1 MRTNLRGRR
10 ALSATAAAAA
20 CMAALTAGV
29 GTAFAD
35 PDYLEIY
42 VAQGTPTLPA
52 AVNGTSIAETLH
64 IHVLHEFDDPG
75 PAATLTIDTSGLAGV
90 AQVAAWPKG
99 CTPSGSGATCSIDH
113 VDGFN
118 TAPNYLDLKVK
129 ADPKAANGAHGDLKL
144 KATAAGL
151 DSAEDTETLKVGS
164 GPDLV
169 LQPLKNLEHVA
180 LGTTVSAPV
189 QWSNRGNAPAAR
201 TVIELNTMAGLDL
214 TDHFSNCRYSKP
226 RDAAR
231 KDVTAVCVINTSMAP
246 GTTWRLSSDI
256 KAKVTPEAY
265 QTFIDVG
272 VIPPG
277 PDADALV
284 AAAKSFTPG
293 TGPALTVKT
302 ATASKSAMAGDLN
315 SYDNYGE
322 LGVST
327 DSHAHY
333 SAVGDAVHV
342 AKGATVPVTVGMR
355 NNGPALIFDRSGG
368 EGVDT
373 LMVTFPKGATA
384 TKIPTGCSLVK
395 DGVKGTGPYRCGA
408 PDSIVQPPGY
418 HADWTFT
425 VRADATLADARGTA
439 GLSNMMHDMDGR
451 PVTFPWDNSTDG
463 YVQDIVFNGPTT
475 TASPSP
481 SPSASAPAGG
491 STAPSTDTSAP
502 APSSSAT
509 QAGGSLAATGGGSNM
524 TTLAGIGAGVIA
536 VGAGVFLLARR
547 RKTATHA

>member
-1 MRTNLRGRR
+1 
-10 ALSATAAAAA
+10 
-20 CMAALTAGV
+20 MAALTAGV

-52 AVNGTSIAETLH
+52 AVNGTSIAETVH
-64 IHVLHEFDDPG
+64 IHVLHEFDGPG

-99 CTPSGSGATCSIDH
+99 CTPTGSGATCSIDH
-113 VDGFN
+113 VDGIN
-118 TAPNYLDLKVK
+118 SANYLDLKVK

-151 DSAEDTETLKVGS
+151 DSAEDTETLEVGT

-169 LQPLKNLEHVA
+169 LQPLRHLEHVA
-180 LGTTVSAPV
+180 LGSTVSAPV

-201 TVIELNTMAGLDL
+201 TVIELDTMAGLDL

-265 QTFIDVG
+265 QTFLDIDV
-272 VIPPG
+272 VPPG
-277 PDADALV
+277 PEADNLV
-284 AAAKSFTPG
+284 TLAKGFTPG
-293 TGPALTVKT
+293 SGPALTVK
-302 ATASKSAMAGDLN
+302 AAVASKSALAGDLN
-315 SYDNYGE
+315 SYDNFGE
-322 LGVST
+322 LVVST

-333 SAVGDAVHV
+333 SAVGDAVRV
-342 AKGATVPVTVGMR
+342 AKGASVPVTVGMR

-368 EGVDT
+368 EAVDT
-373 LMVTFPKGATA
+373 LLVTFPKGATA
-384 TKIPTGCSLVK
+384 TKVPSGCSLVK
-395 DGVKGTGPYRCGA
+395 AGVKGTGPYECGA
-408 PDSIVQPPGY
+408 RDAYVQPPGY

-425 VRADATLADARGTA
+425 VHADATLTNARGTA

-451 PVTFPWDNSTDG
+451 PVTFPWDTSTNG
-463 YVQDIVFNGPTT
+463 YVQPIVFNGPAT
-475 TASPSP
+475 TASPST
-481 SPSASAPAGG
+481 SASAPAAG

-509 QAGGSLAATGGGSNM
+509 QAGGSLASTGGGSHM
-524 TTLAGIGAGVIA
+524 TMLTAIGAGATA
-536 VGAGVFLLARR
+536 VGAGVFVLARR